1 MMRCHYFTQNSFRIL
16 PLLTTLFLFILSS
29 AFAAIPVGASGSG
42 SLTFDTLP
50 SVTEWATM
58 SVPGLNSDI
67 QTYPDADMDLAMSA
81 TPPSYVTG
89 GAITATQINSALG
102 TKTTSATSSRAY
114 WRSVQNSLCTQ
125 PTGNSMTLLMG
136 TFQNTSGGTITDLA
150 VSYTLTLAGVGG
162 VADEI
167 KGHRIYFSK
176 TGTAGSWTVVGN
188 QTTLNTRQ
196 VTFNL
201 SSLAWANNDFLYV
214 IWADDNGTSP
224 DGDYT
229 IDNLSLTPFTAVIG
243 PSVTITSQ
251 TNSANVG
258 ANFIIEAAAST
269 TSGSISSVSFYDGAN
284 LLGTDTTSPYTY
296 AWMGAPVGAHALT
309 AVALDS
315 NALSAISPVVNVTT
329 VAGAGT
335 LTRGP
340 YLQKAAPTQ
349 MTIRWRNSLQNIGRV
364 KYGIAEGNLDQT
376 VDETIAPA
384 SGPLS
389 GFDHSITLSGLSPNT
404 TYFYSIG
411 SADDILASGTDYTFT
426 TPPVPGVAINT
437 RIWVLGDAG
446 TANANQQVVR
456 DAFYTWTGSRT
467 PNLVLQLG
475 DNAYNTGTDTEYQ
488 SAVFNIYPTMLRKT
502 PFWSCLGNHET
513 AQSSA
518 RIDNYPYFDIY
529 TLPTAG
535 ECGGVPSGTE
545 HYYSFNYGNIHFI
558 SLDSMTASRN
568 TIERN
573 GSDGPMAAW
582 LRTDLEST
590 TATWIVCFFH
600 HPPYTKGS
608 HDSDNPADSDGAME
622 QMRTNFLPILEAG
635 GVDLVVNGHSHVYE
649 RSFLLDGH
657 YGLSGTLTPAM
668 KKNAGDGRPL
678 GDGAY
683 IKPLTGPRDNFGAV
697 YTVTG
702 SAGQATGGT
711 LNHPA
716 HYISLNNLGS
726 FVFDVNGTRLD
737 ATFVKSDG
745 STPDTFTIIKQ
756 GAADRDGD
764 GIPDEFEMANGLDQ
778 TVAADALL
786 DAEGDGLSNLD
797 EYIFG
802 LNPQLT
808 DRYNFTTTRDAQSG
822 FVTINFPT
830 IAARNY
836 RVWYSDDLSAWS
848 PAPTVFAGNGST
860 QSWVDDGVEIPP
872 AVNNKRFYQIRV
884 TTVP

>member
-1 MMRCHYFTQNSFRIL
+1 MRRHYFTQKSFRIL

-29 AFAAIPVGASGSG
+29 AFAVIPVGVSGSG

-50 SVTEWATM
+50 SVTEWTTM
-58 SVPGLNSDI
+58 SVPGANSDI
-67 QTYPDADMDLAMSA
+67 QTYPDADMDSAMSA
-81 TPPSYVTG
+81 TPPAYVTG
-89 GAITATQINSALG
+89 GAITAAQINSALG
-102 TKTTSATSSRAY
+102 TKTTSAKTTLAY
-114 WRSVQNSLCTQ
+114 WRSVQQSLCTQ
-125 PTGNSMTLLMG
+125 PTDNSMTLLMG
-136 TFQNTSGGTITDLA
+136 KFQNTSGGTITELA
-150 VSYTLTLAGVGG
+150 VSYTLTLVSVGG

-167 KGHRIYFSK
+167 KGHRIYYSK

-201 SSLAWANNDFLYV
+201 PALAWANNDFLYV

-224 DGDYT
+224 DGDYS
-229 IDNLSLTPFTAVIG
+229 IDNLSLTPFTPPVG
-243 PSVTITSQ
+243 PSVAITSQ
-251 TNSANVG
+251 ANGANVG
-258 ANFIIEAAAST
+258 TNVIIEATAST
-269 TSGSISSVSFYDGAN
+269 TSGTISSVSFYDGAN

-296 AWMGAPVGAHALT
+296 AWMGSPEGAHALT

-315 NALSAISPVVNVTT
+315 NTLSATSPVVNVTT

-364 KYGIAEGNLDQT
+364 KYGIAEGNLNQT
-376 VDETIAPA
+376 VDEIVAPA
-384 SGPLS
+384 PGPLS
-389 GFDHSITLSGLSPNT
+389 GFEHVITLTGLSPNT

-411 SADDILASGTDYTFT
+411 SAGDILASGTDYTFT
-426 TPPVPGVAINT
+426 TPPLPGAVLNT

-446 TANANQQVVR
+446 TANANQQAVR

-475 DNAYNTGTDTEYQ
+475 DNAYNTGTDAEYQ

-513 AQSSA
+513 AQSTA
-518 RIDNYPYFDIY
+518 RITTYPYFDIY

-535 ECGGVPSGTE
+535 ECGGVASGTE
-545 HYYSFNYGNIHFI
+545 HYYSFDHGNIHFI
-558 SLDSMTASRN
+558 SLDSMTASLD
-568 TIERN
+568 TIEAN

-582 LRTDLEST
+582 LRADLTST
-590 TATWIVCFFH
+590 TATWIICFFH

-608 HDSDNPADSDGAME
+608 HNSDSLTDSDGALVQIRE
-622 QMRTNFLPILEAG
+622 KILPILEVG
-635 GVDLVVNGHSHVYE
+635 GVDLVLNGHSHCYE

-657 YGLSGTLTPAM
+657 YGFSSSLLPAM
-668 KKNAGDGRPL
+668 KKNAGSGRPL
-678 GDGAY
+678 SDGAY
-683 IKPLTGPRDNFGAV
+683 IKPLTGPRDNFGTV

-726 FVFDVNGTRLD
+726 FVLDVNGTRLD

-756 GAADRDGD
+756 GAADSDSD
-764 GIPDEFEMANGLDQ
+764 GIPDEYEIANGLDRK
-778 TVAADALL
+778 VAADALL
-786 DAEGDGLSNLD
+786 DADSDSTNNRD

-802 LNPQLT
+802 LNPQVQ
-808 DRYNFTTTRDAQSG
+808 DSYIVN
-822 FVTINFPT
+822 VTKSTETGVTSVVLPT

-836 RVWYSDDLSAWS
+836 TVWYSDDLTAWN
-848 PAPTVFAGNGST
+848 PASSVIAGNGST
-860 QSWVDDGVEIPP
+860 QTWLDDGSQIPV
-872 AVNNKRFYQIRV
+872 ATGNRRFYKV
-884 TTVP
+884 VVSTVP